1 LLNNRLISTTVSWP
15 PRSCIY
21 RFGALRPHV
30 ICFRERHCLRVLR
43 HGGADLHGAM
53 IVTMIAVRMVKF
65 AIDEVIDVVAV
76 WHCLMAAAGAMFV
89 LRIMPRLVGEVMTP
103 VGIRFRDRKDVVL
116 LLVAFLMTKMTIL
129 QEIDVAIVFDR
140 RMTTVGTV

>member
-1 LLNNRLISTTVSWP
+1 
-15 PRSCIY
+15 
-21 RFGALRPHV
+21 
-30 ICFRERHCLRVLR
+30 
-43 HGGADLHGAM
+43 M